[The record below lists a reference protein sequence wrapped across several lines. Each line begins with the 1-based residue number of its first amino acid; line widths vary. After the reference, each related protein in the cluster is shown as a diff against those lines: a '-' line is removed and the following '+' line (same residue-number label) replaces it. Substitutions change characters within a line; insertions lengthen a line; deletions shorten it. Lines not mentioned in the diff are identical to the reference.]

1 MIDRGKPT
9 LGPPVWW
16 WSGLAASAAVAFGS
30 EGYRSPLLLYIG
42 ASVAVAATRVL
53 LMGPAKRPP
62 TPAETE
68 TLDAIRVDLRTP
80 FDEARH
86 GDLLKRLWKA
96 GLDGPFAR
104 RSTKWQL
111 LGFQGEDPCT
121 DLRACRLLGLKTLVT
136 FLEKSPRYADAILSS
151 RKIKGDFDPRAP
163 GFYPVA
169 CAGIEVTAFL
179 CESCGLRGPNGAPP
193 PAELPPSHRWAALVG
208 TRTSFDECF
217 SAVMRALDRHFDD
230 VGGDYMGFASV
241 RDAVFADA
249 RDALD
254 RGGPASTFERSLNL
268 APGAWGATKPDY
280 AGYLDKLPAS
290 SRAKRLV
297 AAWQRRY
304 FVLRGAVIG
313 VLKSDTAARAEAC
326 GELRSLYRLNAA
338 SVVSVRR
345 DRLIIENLERD
356 GRSKLKLVVRGD
368 DLEKWAAALERA
380 VPQNFSDSGDE
391 SPVVDLD
398 TPN

>member
-1 MIDRGKPT
+1 M
-9 LGPPVWW
+9 
-16 WSGLAASAAVAFGS
+16 
-30 EGYRSPLLLYIG
+30 LYIG
-42 ASVAVAATRVL
+42 ASVAVVASRR
-53 LMGPAKRPP
+53 LMAPNKRPP
-62 TPAETE
+62 TAAETQ
-68 TLDAIRVDLRTP
+68 TLDAIRADLKTP
-80 FDEARH
+80 FDEATH
-86 GDLLKRLWKA
+86 GALLKRLWKA
-96 GLDGPFAR
+96 GLDGPFER
-104 RSTKWQL
+104 RSQKWQL
-111 LGFQGEDPCT
+111 LGFQGADPTT
-121 DLRACRLLGLKTLVT
+121 DLRACKLLGLKTFLT
-136 FLEKSPRYADAILSS
+136 FLEASPFYAEAILAS
-151 RKIKGDFDPRAP
+151 RRITGDFDPRKP

-179 CESCGLRGPNGAPP
+179 CELCGLRGPNGAPP
-193 PAELPPSHRWAALVG
+193 PAARPPSNRWAALVG

-217 SAVMRALDRHFDD
+217 AAVLRALDRRFDD
-230 VGGDYMGFASV
+230 ERGDYMGFASV
-241 RDAVFADA
+241 RDAVFADV
-249 RDALD
+249 REALD
-254 RGGPASTFERSLNL
+254 RGESTVERSLKL

-304 FVLRGAVIG
+304 FVLRGTAIA
-313 VLKSDTAARAEAC
+313 VLKSESATRAEAC
-326 GELRSLYRLNAA
+326 GELRSLYRLTAA

-368 DLEKWAAALERA
+368 DIDKWAAALERA

-398 TPN
+398 RHPN

>member
-1 MIDRGKPT
+1 M
-9 LGPPVWW
+9 
-16 WSGLAASAAVAFGS
+16 
-30 EGYRSPLLLYIG
+30 
-42 ASVAVAATRVL
+42 
-53 LMGPAKRPP
+53 
-62 TPAETE
+62 
-68 TLDAIRVDLRTP
+68 
-80 FDEARH
+80 
-86 GDLLKRLWKA
+86 
-96 GLDGPFAR
+96 
-104 RSTKWQL
+104 
-111 LGFQGEDPCT
+111 
-121 DLRACRLLGLKTLVT
+121 
-136 FLEKSPRYADAILSS
+136 
-151 RKIKGDFDPRAP
+151 
-163 GFYPVA
+163 
-169 CAGIEVTAFL
+169 
-179 CESCGLRGPNGAPP
+179 
-193 PAELPPSHRWAALVG
+193 
-208 TRTSFDECF
+208 
-217 SAVMRALDRHFDD
+217 
-230 VGGDYMGFASV
+230 
-241 RDAVFADA
+241 
-249 RDALD
+249 
-254 RGGPASTFERSLNL
+254 
-268 APGAWGATKPDY
+268 
-280 AGYLDKLPAS
+280 PAS

>member
-1 MIDRGKPT
+1 M
-9 LGPPVWW
+9 
-16 WSGLAASAAVAFGS
+16 
-30 EGYRSPLLLYIG
+30 LYIG
-42 ASVAVAATRVL
+42 ASVAIVASRRV
-53 LMGPAKRPP
+53 MGQNKRPP
-62 TPAETE
+62 TAAETQ

-111 LGFQGEDPCT
+111 LGFQGDDPAT
-121 DLRACRLLGLKTLVT
+121 DLRACKLLGLKTLVT
-136 FLEKSPRYADAILSS
+136 FLEKSPRYADAILAS
-151 RKIKGDFDPRAP
+151 RRITGDFDPRKP

-217 SAVMRALDRHFDD
+217 SAVMRALDRRFDE

-241 RDAVFADA
+241 RDAVFADV
-249 RDALD
+249 REALD
-254 RGGPASTFERSLNL
+254 RGGPASTVERSLRL
-268 APGAWGATKPDY
+268 APGAWGATTPDF
-280 AGYLDKLPAS
+280 AGFLEKLPAS

-304 FVLRGAVIG
+304 FVLRGTVVG
-313 VLKSDTAARAEAC
+313 VLKSDSPKRAEAC
-326 GELRSLYRLNAA
+326 GELRSVYRLTAA
-338 SVVSVRR
+338 SIIQIRR

-391 SPVVDLD
+391 AVVDLD
-398 TPN
+398 TS